1 MKKAFLPLLLTI
13 LIFSCQFDQKEN
25 PIDGVRVDSE
35 IDDVTDALHN
45 TFFEFEVEGGDQER
59 SFEDRSE
66 GLHGIYGVSRT
77 DANNLEGNNRNLYNC
92 FQSIGLSLPQMNQI
106 RAATNSFSACRNNVS
121 SNYRSEFSTLL
132 KRVEDERKR
141 IVNNQ
146 QANPIAIQNQLTSL
160 RNRFRKDLMDLKL
173 EYSEELRTC
182 LRAYIA
188 EINRRLNEG
197 QWNEFKEC
205 VLD

>member
-1 MKKAFLPLLLTI
+1 MKKAFLPLFLST
-13 LIFSCQFDQKEN
+13 LIFSCQFDQKED
-25 PIDGVRVDSE
+25 PIDGVRADSE
-35 IDDVTDALHN
+35 LDDVTDALHN
-45 TFFEFEVEGGDQER
+45 TFFEFEVEGGDQDR

-121 SNYRSEFSTLL
+121 RNYRSEFSSLL

-146 QANPIAIQNQLTSL
+146 QANPIAIQNQLTAL

-182 LRAYIA
+182 LRSYIA